1 VDVPSYVPID
11 AELLRRLYVDERL
24 TTTEV
29 AVRLACG
36 ATTVGRRLRQFGI
49 PARPRGPS
57 PGFGFERGTAVPYHR
72 TQWSPETAYVVG
84 LIATDGNLSRNGR
97 NLSITSKDLD
107 LLETVRACLDLR
119 TRMSPVMGGY
129 GTACYRVQWSDRRF
143 YRWLVGIGLTP
154 AKSLTLGPLAIPD
167 EYFADFLRGCIDGDG
182 CILVYTD
189 RYHTTKDTRYV
200 YERLYVSLYSASR
213 PFLEW
218 IQTTVHRLAGV
229 SGTINTN
236 TKGRQDRRPISA
248 LRYAKA
254 ESIQVIAWMY
264 YAPEVPCLARKR
276 VKAER
281 FLSPLGHVRGG
292 HVGRPRV
299 GWLYNVEPNG
309 VGS

>member
-1 VDVPSYVPID
+1 MHPSCVLIE
-11 AELLRRLYVDERL
+11 AETLRRLYVDERL
-24 TTTEV
+24 TTAEV
-29 AVRLACG
+29 AARLGCG
-36 ATTVGRRLRQFGI
+36 TTTVGRRLRQLGI
-49 PARPRGPS
+49 SARPRGPS
-57 PGFGFERGTAVPYHR
+57 PGDGFERGTAVPYHR
-72 TQWSPETAYVVG
+72 TQWSPDIAYVVG
-84 LIATDGNLSRNGR
+84 LIATDGNLSSNGHSC
-97 NLSITSKDLD
+97 SITSKDLD

-119 TRMSPVMGGY
+119 TRMSPVRGGY
-129 GTACYRVQWSDRRF
+129 GTTCHRVQWSDRRF
-143 YRWLVGIGLTP
+143 YHWLVGIGLTP

-167 EYFADFLRGCIDGDG
+167 EHFADFLRGCIDGDG

-213 PFLEW
+213 PFVEW

-229 SGTINTN
+229 SGTINDSN
-236 TKGRQDRRPISA
+236 KGQGRRPISA

-264 YAPEVPCLARKR
+264 YAPDVPCLARKR

-281 FLSPLGHVRGG
+281 FLSPLGRARGR
-292 HVGRPRV
+292 HAGRPRV
-299 GWLYNVEPNG
+299 GWLYNVEPND

>member
-1 VDVPSYVPID
+1 MHPLYAPVD

-29 AVRLACG
+29 AARLGCG
-36 ATTVGRRLRQFGI
+36 ATTVGRRLRQFDI

-57 PGFGFERGTAVPYHR
+57 PGFGFERGTAVPRHR
-72 TQWSPETAYVVG
+72 SQWSQETAYVVG

-97 NLSITSKDLD
+97 SLSITSKDLD

-119 TRMSPVMGGY
+119 TRMSPAKGGY
-129 GTACYRVQWSDRRF
+129 GTTCYRVQWSDRCF

-167 EYFADFLRGCIDGDG
+167 EYFDDFFRGCIDGDG
-182 CILVYTD
+182 CIFLYTD
-189 RYHTTKDTRYV
+189 LYHTTKDTRYV
-200 YERLYVSLYSASR
+200 YERLYVSLVSASR

-218 IQTTVHRLAGV
+218 IQTTVHRLVGV
-229 SGTINTN
+229 SGTINT
-236 TKGRQDRRPISA
+236 KREQDRRPISV

-254 ESIQVIAWMY
+254 ESIRVIGWMY
-264 YAPEVPCLARKR
+264 YAPDVPCLARKR

-281 FLSPLGHVRGG
+281 FLSPLGRVRGR

-309 VGS
+309 VGT

>member
-1 VDVPSYVPID
+1 MDVPSYVPID

-29 AVRLACG
+29 AARLACG

-49 PARPRGPS
+49 PARHRGPS
-57 PGFGFERGTAVPYHR
+57 PGFGFERGTAAPYHR

-97 NLSITSKDLD
+97 TLSLTSKDLD

-119 TRMSPVMGGY
+119 NRMSPVKGGY
-129 GTACYRVQWSDRRF
+129 GTTCYRVQWSDRCF
-143 YRWLVGIGLTP
+143 YHWLVGMGLTP

-189 RYHTTKDTRYV
+189 RYHTTKDARYV
-200 YERLYVSLYSASR
+200 YERLYVSLVSASR

-218 IQTTVHRLAGV
+218 IQTTVHRLIGV
-229 SGTINTN
+229 SGTID
-236 TKGRQDRRPISA
+236 TKRERDRRPISR
-248 LRYAKA
+248 LRYPKA
-254 ESIQVIAWMY
+254 ESIRVIGWMY
-264 YAPEVPCLARKR
+264 YAPNVPCLARKR

-281 FLSPLGHVRGG
+281 FLSPLGYAVRST
-292 HVGRPRV
+292 GRPRV

-309 VGS
+309 VDS

>member
-1 VDVPSYVPID
+1 MAQHPWYVAID
-11 AELLRRLYVDERL
+11 PELLRRLYVEERL
-24 TTTEV
+24 TTVQV
-29 AVRLACG
+29 AARLGCG
-36 ATTVGRRLRQFGI
+36 ATTVGRRLRQFGT

-57 PGFGFERGTAVPYHR
+57 PGYAFERGTTVPYRR

-119 TRMSPVMGGY
+119 TRMSPVKGGY
-129 GTACYRVQWSDRRF
+129 GTTCYRVQWSDRRF

-154 AKSLTLGPLAIPD
+154 AKSLTLGPLTIPD

-182 CILVYTD
+182 SILLYTD
-189 RYHTTKDTRYV
+189 LYHTTKKAGYV
-200 YERLYVSLYSASR
+200 YERLYVSLVSASR

-218 IQTTVHRLAGV
+218 IQKTAHRLLGV
-229 SGTINTN
+229 SGTINTKRN
-236 TKGRQDRRPISA
+236 RDRRPISA

-254 ESIQVIAWMY
+254 ESIRVIGWMY

-276 VKAER
+276 VKAEP
-281 FLSPLGHVRGG
+281 FLSPLGRAPVR

-299 GWLYNVEPNG
+299 GWLYNVEPDRADP
-309 VGS
+309 